1 MAAAVATWRSSYTR
15 NDGAP
20 EEVVEA
26 QVTPKIFRTLGARVV
41 LGRDFI
47 DSDGLPEPEDPS
59 GVLESA
65 KRLPTYAI
73 ASQEFFQRRF
83 GGNPAFLGQPIVK
96 NGPILIGVMER
107 GVELLF
113 RPDKEVEPRPDLWL
127 AWRLHYSEK
136 GRSSHYLRVIARLRP
151 GVTLERAQS
160 EADAVAG
167 EIGAIDSAYRGAGLA
182 IHLQPMQP
190 FLVAY
195 VRPAIL
201 ALMGAVIFL
210 LLIACSNVTNLFLVR
225 SSLRSRDLAIRTAI
239 GASWWR
245 LARQMLAEALF
256 VSALGSAM
264 GFGLAWAGVRQLLAV
279 APPNLPRR
287 VRIDLAVLAFGI
299 GAGLFASVLFT
310 LAPAVRVARPD
321 VAEVLRGGSRTGGLN
336 GGLFIRNFVVVAE
349 VALCFV
355 LLVGS
360 GLMFRSFLALRGIRP
375 GYDPHNLLTF
385 RIMGGNPRAPPKSVP
400 PWCADADCA
409 VRNSRGAERH
419 SGHHPA
425 THRIVPSRSLGHGR
439 SPE

>member
-1 MAAAVATWRSSYTR
+1 
-15 NDGAP
+15 
-20 EEVVEA
+20 VV
-26 QVTPKIFRTLGARVV
+26 
-41 LGRDFI
+41 D
-47 DSDGLPEPEDPS
+47 
-59 GVLESA
+59 
-65 KRLPTYAI
+65 
-73 ASQEFFQRRF
+73 
-83 GGNPAFLGQPIVK
+83 
-96 NGPILIGVMER
+96 R

-201 ALMGAVIFL
+201 ALMGAVMFL

-225 SSLRSRDLAIRTAI
+225 HSLRSRDLAIRTAL

-264 GFGLAWAGVRQLLAV
+264 GFGLAWAGVRQLLAL
-279 APPNLPRR
+279 APPNLPRLNG
-287 VRIDLAVLAFGI
+287 VRIDVAVLAFSI
-299 GAGLFASVLFT
+299 GAGLFASVLFA
-310 LAPAVRVARPD
+310 LAPALRVARHD
-321 VAEVLRGGSRTGGLN
+321 VAEVLRAGSRTGGLN
-336 GGLFIRNFVVVAE
+336 GGLFIRNFIVVAE

-360 GLMFRSFLALRGIRP
+360 GLMFRSFLALQGIRP

-385 RIMGGNPRAPPKSVP
+385 RIMGGKSSPTSEGRSAVVRQMQSALSAIPGVQSVTAATILPLTGSFLLGRWGTEGAPNDPSKFQSADMQFVIPGYFATMRTQLLAGRDFNASDHDPHSMTGDYRSAFFGKSFSQ
-400 PWCADADCA
+400 WKC
-409 VRNSRGAERH
+409 RGAADH
-419 SGHHPA
+419 SQPHKQSSYQRVVQ
-425 THRIVPSRSLGHGR
+425 HRRGR
-439 SPE
+439 GLSAAHLAR